1 MRVILLSSHTP
12 SFFWYRVDLMLEMRA
27 HGAEVYA
34 AGQMP
39 EEDWKAKFEELGVKY
54 RQIEVSRN
62 GLNPFMDF
70 ETLKSIRK
78 LLKEISPDKVF
89 VFQAKMISYGSMAA
103 ESLGIKEIYTLIA
116 GVGSV
121 FLGKTLKEKMVMYT
135 MSYLY
140 KQAFRRSKKIFL
152 QNNDDKDLLID
163 KGLLKDDKIVMIH
176 GSGVNLDIFSVSE
189 LPDKPTFL
197 YIGRLVKD
205 KGVGEYLKAC
215 QMIKTEYNKKVRCL
229 LVGPYDTN
237 PTALKPKE
245 LQTFIDEGVIEYFG
259 EQTDVRPFIRQCS
272 VFVLPS
278 YREGT
283 PKTVLEAMSM
293 GRAIITSNA
302 PGCKETVI
310 NGVNGYLTEVKNTKD
325 VAEKMKELIEH
336 PNLVTTMG
344 LKSREMAV
352 DKFDVRKVNHI
363 ILETMGIIKEEKD

>member
-1 MRVILLSSHTP
+1 
-12 SFFWYRVDLMLEMRA
+12 
-27 HGAEVYA
+27 
-34 AGQMP
+34 
-39 EEDWKAKFEELGVKY
+39 
-54 RQIEVSRN
+54 
-62 GLNPFMDF
+62 
-70 ETLKSIRK
+70 
-78 LLKEISPDKVF
+78 
-89 VFQAKMISYGSMAA
+89 
-103 ESLGIKEIYTLIA
+103 
-116 GVGSV
+116 
-121 FLGKTLKEKMVMYT
+121 
-135 MSYLY
+135 
-140 KQAFRRSKKIFL
+140 
-152 QNNDDKDLLID
+152 LLID

-176 GSGVNLDIFSVSE
+176 GSGVNLDNFSVSE
-189 LPDKPTFL
+189 LPNNPTFL

-215 QMIKTEYNKKVRCL
+215 QMIKSEYKKKVRCL

-237 PTALKPKE
+237 PTALKPNE
-245 LQTFIDEGVIEYFG
+245 LQTFIDDGVIEYFG
-259 EQTDVRPFIRQCS
+259 EQTDVRPFIKQCS

-310 NGVNGYLTEVKNTKD
+310 NGVNGYLTEVKNAMD

>member
-27 HGAEVYA
+27 HGAEVFA

-39 EEDWKAKFEELGVKY
+39 EEDWNTKFEELGVVY

-62 GLNPFMDF
+62 GLNPFKDF
-70 ETLKSIRK
+70 ETLKSIRN
-78 LLKEISPDKVF
+78 LLMEIKPDKVF
-89 VFQAKMISYGSMAA
+89 LFQAKTVSYGSMAA
-103 ESLGIKEIYTLIA
+103 ASLGIKEIYTLIA

-140 KQAFRRSKKIFL
+140 KQAFRRSKKVFL
-152 QNNDDKDLLID
+152 QNNDDKNLLIN
-163 KGLLKDDKIVMIH
+163 KGLLKDDKIVMIQ
-176 GSGVNLDIFSVSE
+176 GSGVNLDNFSLTV
-189 LPDKPTFL
+189 LPEKPTFL

-215 QMIKTEYNKKVRCL
+215 QIIKSEYNKKVRCL

-237 PTALKPKE
+237 PTALKPNE
-245 LQTFIDEGVIEYFG
+245 LQTFINDGVIEYFG

-310 NGVNGYLTEVKNTKD
+310 HGVNGYLTEVKNTKD